1 MAAPIA
7 VAAPAGIC
15 YHSRRGGWIDTE
27 RFAMASKHPSPP
39 VAYVLLSFASLAWA
53 GNIVV
58 GRAVHA
64 AIPPVS
70 LGFWRWTSAFLI
82 LLPIFL
88 PRLRR
93 HRAALLREWRLIL
106 LLGLVGVA
114 AFTALQ
120 YTALNTAS
128 AVNVALIN
136 AVSPVVIPMLAR
148 LVWRERLTGRQAFG
162 IGLSLLGV
170 SFVVLRGDPALI
182 LSQGLTEGDAIMLVA
197 MLCWSVYV
205 TLLSRRPDD
214 LDSGTL
220 LVASIIPA
228 LAVLLPVWLW
238 EIVWIRPMR
247 VDAST
252 FLVIGYIGPVAT
264 ALAYLGYTS
273 AVPAVGSTRA
283 GLFIHLM
290 PPFAAALGMIF
301 LDEHLRPF
309 HYLGAAAIF
318 AGLYLTATGARPMQM
333 RRRA

>member
-1 MAAPIA
+1 
-7 VAAPAGIC
+7 
-15 YHSRRGGWIDTE
+15 
-27 RFAMASKHPSPP
+27 MASKHPSPP
-39 VAYVLLSFASLAWA
+39 VAYALLSFASLAWA

-70 LGFWRWTSAFLI
+70 LGFWRWASALLI

-93 HRAALLREWRLIL
+93 RRAALLREWKLIL
-106 LLGLVGVA
+106 LLGLIGVA
-114 AFTALQ
+114 GFSALQ

-136 AVSPVVIPMLAR
+136 AVSPVVIPVLAR
-148 LVWRERLTGRQAFG
+148 LIWREGLSLRQALG

-170 SFVVLRGDPALI
+170 SFVVLRGDPAAI
-182 LSQGLTEGDAIMLVA
+182 LAQGLAAGDVIMLFA

-205 TLLSRRPDD
+205 ILLSRRPDD
-214 LDSGTL
+214 IDSGTL
-220 LVASIIPA
+220 LVSSIIPA
-228 LAVLLPVWLW
+228 LVVLFPVWLW
-238 EIVWIRPMR
+238 EIVWIRPMP
-247 VDAST
+247 VDAT
-252 FLVIGYIGPVAT
+252 TVLVIAYIGPVAT
-264 ALAYLGYTS
+264 ALAYLGYTA

-290 PPFAAALGMIF
+290 PPFAAVLGMIF
-301 LDEHLRPF
+301 LDERLQAF

-318 AGLYLTATGARPMQM
+318 AGLYLTTAQARPA
-333 RRRA
+333 RRHGA